1 MAGYQDSRI
10 SGKRIEDRIRE
21 LGILELDRKRIKKG
35 VDGLSISQYIVLS
48 DQFACLHFHEFPFLG
63 MFNAI

>member
-1 MAGYQDSRI
+1 MLLPGGITNIFAG
-10 SGKRIEDRIRE
+10 SGV
-21 LGILELDRKRIKKG
+21 LEGFDIKKIRKG
-35 VDGLSISQYIVLS
+35 LDGLSISQYVLLC